1 MAIEKTNEIDA
12 LATEKNG
19 KRLCLAIFDS
29 MNWENPAEHL
39 GLLQDKINAYI
50 SYIENRQYE
59 ESFGGKI
66 KDFQIVIRFAE
77 KAPEQCEKFIAVANK
92 QLKKAKVNIVF

>member
-1 MAIEKTNEIDA
+1 MRKQTKLTRWQLRKTAKDFV
-12 LATEKNG
+12 L
-19 KRLCLAIFDS
+19 R
-29 MNWENPAEHL
+29 NPAEHL

-92 QLKKAKVNIVF
+92 QLKKAKVKIVF

>member
-50 SYIENRQYE
+50 SYIENRQ
-59 ESFGGKI
+59 
-66 KDFQIVIRFAE
+66 
-77 KAPEQCEKFIAVANK
+77 
-92 QLKKAKVNIVF
+92 

>member
-50 SYIENRQYE
+50 SYIENRQKKKKK
-59 ESFGGKI
+59 SSKI
-66 KDFQIVIRFAE
+66 KEFQNDIRFTE
-77 KAPEQCEKFIAVANK
+77 KDPQPC
-92 QLKKAKVNIVF
+92 

>member
-1 MAIEKTNEIDA
+1 MRKTNEIDA
-12 LATEKNG
+12 LATEKKTA

-29 MNWENPAEHL
+29 MNWEKSRRTSRAFCRT
-39 GLLQDKINAYI
+39 KINAYI

-77 KAPEQCEKFIAVANK
+77 KAPNNA
-92 QLKKAKVNIVF
+92 KKIYCRSK